1 MAVASA
7 AAGSIFRKQLLFSL
21 LVLILF
27 CDACQKISLQVP
39 SHLQAETLVGK
50 VNLKECLQSASLVLS
65 SDPDFRILEDG
76 SIYTTHDLILSSERK
91 SFSIFVLD
99 SQRKEQKEIEIVL
112 AVGGNKAPKKRHT
125 KDTVL
130 KRSKRRW
137 APIPCSLMENS
148 LGPFPQHVQQ
158 VQSDAAQN
166 YTIFYSIS
174 GPGVDKEPFN
184 LFFIDK
190 DTGDIFCTRSID
202 REQYDQFPLYAYA
215 TTADGYAP
223 EYPLPLVFKVEDDN
237 DNAPYFENKVTVFN
251 VPENCRSGTSV
262 GQVTAIDLDEPDT
275 LHTRLKYKI
284 LQQIPDHPKHFSIHP
299 DTGVIT
305 TTTPL
310 LDREKCDTYTL
321 VMEVRDMGGQ
331 PFGLFNTGTITI
343 SLEDENDNAPYF
355 AETSYFAEVEENR
368 IDVEILRMAI
378 HDQDLPNTPHSQAV
392 YTILQGNENGHFKI
406 STDPKTNEAVLCVV
420 KPLNYEV
427 NRQIVLQ
434 IGVLNEA
441 QFSKAANSQTPPTMC
456 TATVTVK
463 VKDSDEGPECQPPV
477 KVIQS
482 KDGLPPGKEL
492 LGYKAS
498 DPETR
503 NGEGLRYKKI
513 GDEDGWFDI
522 NEYTGDLKTLKVLD
536 RESKF
541 VKNDQYNVSVVA
553 MDADGRSC
561 TGTLVVLLE
570 DDNDHPPQLEKE
582 VTICR
587 HNKEY
592 AVLEPVDPDGPENGP
607 PFQFFLD
614 NSASKLWTIET
625 KDGKTAILRERQ
637 NLDYNYYTVPIEI
650 KDRHGLVGK
659 HMLSVR
665 VCDCATPSDC
675 RMNIVDERDVKLS
688 NVILGK
694 WAILAMV
701 LGSALLLCILF
712 TCFCVTAKKTVKKCF
727 PEDVAQQNLI
737 VSNTEGPGEE
747 VMEANIRLPI
757 QTSNICDTSMSGG
770 TLGGQGVKTQQ
781 NFEMVKGGYTLDSSK
796 GGGHQTLESVKGVG
810 QGVTDTGR
818 FAYTDWHSFTQ
829 PRLGEKVYLCGQDEE
844 HKHSEDYVRSYNY
857 EGKGSMAGSVGCCS
871 DRQEEEGLEF
881 LDHLEPKFR
890 TLAKTCIKN

>member
-1 MAVASA
+1 MAAASA
-7 AAGSIFRKQLLFSL
+7 ASGSIFRQQLLFCL
-21 LVLILF
+21 LVVILS

-50 VNLKECLQSASLVLS
+50 VNPKECFQSASLIWS

-91 SFSIFVLD
+91 SFYIFLSD
-99 SQRKEQKEIEIVL
+99 DQRQEQKEIEIVMD
-112 AVGGNKAPKKRHT
+112 VRGKKVPKKRHT
-125 KDTVL
+125 KDGVL

-137 APIPCSLMENS
+137 APVPCSLMENS

-202 REQYDQFPLYAYA
+202 REQYEEFPLYAYA

-223 EYPLPLVFKVEDDN
+223 EYPLPLLFKVEDDN
-237 DNAPYFENKVTVFN
+237 DNAPYFESKVTIFS
-251 VPENCRSGTSV
+251 VPENCRTGTSV

-310 LDREKCDTYTL
+310 LDREKCDTYKL
-321 VMEVRDMGGQ
+321 IMEVRDMGGQ

-343 SLEDENDNAPYF
+343 SLEDENDNPPYF
-355 AETSYFAEVEENR
+355 TKTAYFTEVEENR
-368 IDVEILRMAI
+368 INAEILRMAV
-378 HDQDLPNTPHSQAV
+378 HDQDLPNTPHSKAV
-392 YTILQGNENGHFKI
+392 YTILQGNENGNFKI
-406 STDPKTNEAVLCVV
+406 STDPNTNEAVLCVV

-427 NRQIVLQ
+427 HREVVLQ
-434 IGVLNEA
+434 IGVLNEV
-441 QFSKAANSQTPPTMC
+441 QFTKAANSKPPTMS
-456 TATVTVK
+456 TTTVTVK

-477 KVIQS
+477 KVLQS
-482 KDGLPPGKEL
+482 TDGLPIGKEL
-492 LGYKAS
+492 HGYKAL

-503 NGEGLRYKKI
+503 SGEGLRYKKI
-513 GDEDGWFDI
+513 GDEDHWFEI
-522 NEYTGDLKTLKVLD
+522 NEHTGDLTTIKVLD

-541 VKNDQYNVSVVA
+541 VRNDQYNVSVVA
-553 MDADGRSC
+553 MDAAGRSC

-570 DDNDHPPQLEKE
+570 DDNDHPPQIDKE
-582 VTICR
+582 VTICQQD
-587 HNKEY
+587 KDF

-607 PFQFFLD
+607 PFEFFLD
-614 NSASKLWTIET
+614 NSANKLWNLET
-625 KDGKTAILRERQ
+625 RDG
-637 NLDYNYYTVPIEI
+637 
-650 KDRHGLVGK
+650 
-659 HMLSVR
+659 
-665 VCDCATPSDC
+665 
-675 RMNIVDERDVKLS
+675 
-688 NVILGK
+688 
-694 WAILAMV
+694 
-701 LGSALLLCILF
+701 ILF
-712 TCFCVTAKKTVKKCF
+712 TCFCVTAKRTVKKCF
-727 PEDVAQQNLI
+727 PDVAQQNLI

-747 VMEANIRLPI
+747 VTEANIRLPT

-781 NFEMVKGGYTLDSSK
+781 SFEMVKGGYTLDSSK
-796 GGGHQTLESVKGVG
+796 GGGHQTLESVKGAG

-818 FAYTDWHSFTQ
+818 YTYTDWHSFTQ

-857 EGKGSMAGSVGCCS
+857 EGKGSVAGSVGCCS

-890 TLAKTCIKN
+890 TLANTCVKK

>member
-7 AAGSIFRKQLLFSL
+7 APGSIFCKQLLFSL

-39 SHLQAETLVGK
+39 SHLQAEKLVGK
-50 VNLKECLQSASLVLS
+50 VNLEECLKSSSQILS
-65 SDPDFRILEDG
+65 SDPAFRILEDG
-76 SIYTTHDLILSSERK
+76 SIYTTHDLLLSSEGK
-91 SFSIFVLD
+91 TFSILLSD
-99 SQRKEQKEIEIVL
+99 SQRQEQKEIEIVL
-112 AVGGNKAPKKRHT
+112 LAREEKASKKRHT
-125 KDTVL
+125 KDRVL

-158 VQSDAAQN
+158 IQSDAAQN

-184 LFFIDK
+184 LFYIEK
-190 DTGDIFCTRSID
+190 DTGDIYCTRSID
-202 REQYDQFPLYAYA
+202 REQYDQFLVYGYA

-223 EYPLPLVFKVEDDN
+223 DYPLPLLFKVEDDN
-237 DNAPYFENKVTVFN
+237 DNAPYFETKMTVFS

-262 GQVTAIDLDEPDT
+262 GQVTAIDNDEPGT
-275 LHTRLKYKI
+275 LHTRLKFKI

-310 LDREKCDTYTL
+310 LDREKCDTYKL

-343 SLEDENDNAPYF
+343 SLEDENDNPPYF
-355 AETSYFAEVEENR
+355 TETSYFTEVEENR
-368 IDVEILRMAI
+368 IDVVILRMKV
-378 HDQDLPNTPHSQAV
+378 HDLDLANTPHSKAV
-392 YTILQGNENGHFKI
+392 YTILQGNENGNFKI
-406 STDPKTNEAVLCVV
+406 STDPNTNEGILCVV
-420 KPLNYEV
+420 KPLNYEL
-427 NRQIVLQ
+427 NRQVVLQ

-441 QFSKAANSQTPPTMC
+441 EFTKAANSQTPPSMC
-456 TATVTVK
+456 TTTVTVK
-463 VKDSDEGPECQPPV
+463 IKDSDEGPECEPPV
-477 KVIQS
+477 KIIQS
-482 KDGLPPGKEL
+482 KDGLPAGKEL
-492 LGYKAS
+492 LGYKAL

-503 NGEGLRYKKI
+503 SGEGLRYQKL
-513 GDEDGWFDI
+513 GDEDNWFEI
-522 NEYTGDLKTLKVLD
+522 NEHTGDLRTVKVLD

-541 VKNDQYNVSVVA
+541 VKNNQYNVSVVA
-553 MDADGRSC
+553 RDAVGRSC

-570 DDNDHPPQLEKE
+570 DFNDHPPKIEKD
-582 VTICR
+582 VTICK
-587 HNKEY
+587 HDKDY
-592 AVLEPVDPDGPENGP
+592 ALLEPEDDDGPDNGP

-614 NSASKLWTIET
+614 NSTNKLWTIES
-625 KDGKTAILRERQ
+625 KNGKQGVLRAKQ
-637 NLDYNYYTVPIEI
+637 NLDYNYYSVPIQI
-650 KDRHGLVGK
+650 QDRHGLSAK
-659 HMLSVR
+659 HVLSVR
-665 VCDCATPSDC
+665 ICDCTTPSDC
-675 RMNIVDERDVKLS
+675 RMAIKDERDIKPG

-701 LGSALLLCILF
+701 LGSALLLCIMF
-712 TCFCVTAKKTVKKCF
+712 TCFCVTTKRTVKKCF

-747 VMEANIRLPI
+747 VTEANIRIPT
-757 QTSNICDTSMSGG
+757 QTSNICDTSMSVG
-770 TLGGQGVKTQQ
+770 TLGGQGIKTQQ
-781 NFEMVKGGYTLDSSK
+781 SFEMVKGGYTLDSNK
-796 GGGHQTLESVKGVG
+796 GHHTLESSKGVG
-810 QGVTDTGR
+810 QGGVDTGR
-818 FAYTDWHSFTQ
+818 YAYTDWQSFTQ

-890 TLAKTCIKN
+890 TLAKTCVQK